1 MKKRG
6 ADSKAL
12 PPTSGAQKQKPSLK
26 KAQSFSQHPIERQV
40 EFQNKALIL
49 NLKSTITALQEQLQ
63 VTSQQF
69 KKKLDEVLME
79 KHQILREKEDL
90 EQERNKYLNE
100 ILNQQKI
107 IDELKENYQNEQAI
121 KEIQNQQI

>member
-12 PPTSGAQKQKPSLK
+12 PPTPGKQKPSLK
-26 KAQSFSQHPIERQV
+26 KAQSFSQHPIERQA

-63 VTSQQF
+63 VTGQQF